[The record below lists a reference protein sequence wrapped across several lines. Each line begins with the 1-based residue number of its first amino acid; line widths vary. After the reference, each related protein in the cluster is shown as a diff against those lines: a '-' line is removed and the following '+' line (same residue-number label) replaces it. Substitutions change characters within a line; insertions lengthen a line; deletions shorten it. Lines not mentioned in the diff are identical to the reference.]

1 MTKAEVLELF
11 KLIKS
16 IYPNFEVT
24 QEKIDMWADVMK
36 GMDFDRVMS
45 RAKEHVTTNKF
56 PPTIAEISAYAPEK
70 NNHLE
75 KFEQW
80 KREAKQVP
88 ESKKQA
94 FRKEVQRLIE
104 AKSNEL

>member
-36 GMDFDRVMS
+36 GMDFDRVMA

-70 NNHLE
+70 NEHLE
-75 KFEQW
+75 KFERW
-80 KREAKQVP
+80 KREAAQVP
-88 ESKKQA
+88 ESKKRE
-94 FRKEVQRLIE
+94 FYE
-104 AKSNEL
+104 AVKKLVEDKSK